1 MVVLVIGMKC
11 SVDGAGGFFIV
22 RGEIEMTYGV
32 VGEAELVGLA
42 LKRDGMFA
50 KGVGHIGTAGKKA
63 FEPFRLDQIGR
74 EITDVDLCQ
83 IDMDIV
89 PVALTGGVGR
99 DSDGLIAAAEV
110 EAIGGEI
117 LVLVSQLPVLIDVP
131 DLAVDLE
138 GGFDAGAHC
147 LYADIEI
154 GGVEGL
160 AGAGRDLQAGEIA
173 HRAEVDAGAGEM
185 QAVVDEDLADAVRH
199 AEAVEITAA
208 SYEDMVEGD
217 VLITELR
224 HIGVEVQEVLP
235 GIDTAVDAGV
245 VEAPEVFDEQVD
257 VFIYIFGVD
266 HEAEILVR
274 GDGLRRR
281 DIARIIFVQK
291 GLEGGGEVMD
301 RELADDGAVEFVA
314 DNGDGL
320 VAVDDAGFEG
330 QGVEGDALAVL
341 EQRGIVD
348 AGFTEE

>member
-63 FEPFRLDQIGR
+63 FEPFRLDHIGR
-74 EITDVDLCQ
+74 EITDVDLCE

-89 PVALTGGVGR
+89 PVALTGGMGR
-99 DSDGLIAAAEV
+99 DGDGLIAAAEV
-110 EAIGGEI
+110 EAVGGEV
-117 LVLVSQLPVLIDVP
+117 LVLISQLSVLIDVP

-138 GGFDAGAHC
+138 RGGIEGDFDAGAHG
-147 LYADIEI
+147 LYAGGNI
-154 GGVEGL
+154 GGVKGL

-199 AEAVEITAA
+199 AEAVEITAP

-235 GIDTAVDAGV
+235 GIDTAVYA
-245 VEAPEVFDEQVD
+245 
-257 VFIYIFGVD
+257 
-266 HEAEILVR
+266 
-274 GDGLRRR
+274 
-281 DIARIIFVQK
+281 
-291 GLEGGGEVMD
+291 
-301 RELADDGAVEFVA
+301 
-314 DNGDGL
+314 
-320 VAVDDAGFEG
+320 
-330 QGVEGDALAVL
+330 
-341 EQRGIVD
+341 
-348 AGFTEE
+348 